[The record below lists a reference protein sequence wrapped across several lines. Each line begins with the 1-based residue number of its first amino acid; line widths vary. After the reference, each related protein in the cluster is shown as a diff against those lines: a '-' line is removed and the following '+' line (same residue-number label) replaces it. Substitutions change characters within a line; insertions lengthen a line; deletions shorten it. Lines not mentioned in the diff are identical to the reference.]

1 MMRVAMVT
9 GCHAPQD
16 SDPSETKVTGR
27 LKLAALSLLES
38 CFFFF
43 PVLVYF
49 ELGLVADA
57 KKLQSGFFFFFF

>member
-1 MMRVAMVT
+1 MVT

-43 PVLVYF
+43 PSVGIF
-49 ELGLVADA
+49 
-57 KKLQSGFFFFFF
+57 

>member
-1 MMRVAMVT
+1 MVT

-38 CFFFF
+38 CFFFSQCWYI
-43 PVLVYF
+43 LSLDLWLMRKNYS
-49 ELGLVADA
+49 LA
-57 KKLQSGFFFFFF
+57 FFFFFFDTGFF